1 MSRKE
6 KEQKDEDF
14 NEKTKLEL
22 MRDST
27 MFTEKVI
34 ENGGVRC
41 SQIFALKIRIFR

>member
-6 KEQKDEDF
+6 KEQKEEDS
-14 NEKTKLEL
+14 NNKTKLEL
-22 MRDST
+22 RDST

-41 SQIFALKIRIFR
+41 SQIFSLKIRIFH